1 MAEQQQDTTWVKKP
15 KDKQMISRKF
25 FTGVI
30 AAVAVISFIAGTRGN
45 EILGAVAPILGI
57 QVETGTLDLANLQ
70 STYQQLKANFDG
82 ELDEQALIDGAHRGL
97 VEAAGDPYTTFMTAE
112 EAAEFNNDLSGNIG
126 GGIGAEIGLRNDAVT
141 IIRVLPDNPAE
152 EAGLEAGDQIIAVND
167 EPVGDETVD
176 DVVGKIRGEV
186 GTSVK
191 ISVLRDE
198 RRQDITVTRRTVTNP
213 SVQSRIENN
222 IGILTL
228 SRFDEQ
234 TSRLAREAAQSFKRE
249 NVRGVVLD
257 LRGNG
262 GGYLTAA
269 QEVAGIWL
277 NNKVV
282 VTERSGGQVTEE
294 LKTGNDAILNGVPT
308 TILVNGGSASA
319 SEIVAGALQD
329 HGAATLIG
337 EKTFG
342 KGSVQKIIELSNGNQ
357 LKVTI
362 AKWYTPKG
370 KNITESGIEP
380 DQIIELTQEDVNA
393 GDDPQLDAALDR
405 LRR

>member
-1 MAEQQQDTTWVKKP
+1 MAEQQQDTAWVKKP
-15 KDKQMISRKF
+15 KDKQMISRRF

-45 EILGAVAPILGI
+45 EILEVVAPVLGI

-82 ELDEQALIDGAHRGL
+82 KLDEQALIDGAHRGL

-112 EAAEFNNDLSGNIG
+112 EAADFNNDLSGNIG

-141 IIRVLPDNPAE
+141 IIRVLPGNPAK

-191 ISVLRDE
+191 VSVMRDKQ
-198 RRQDITVTRRTVTNP
+198 RVDINVTRRTVTNP
-213 SVQSRIENN
+213 SVQSRIENG

-249 NVRGVVLD
+249 NVSGVVLD

-277 NNKVV
+277 NDKVV
-282 VTERSGGQVTEE
+282 VIERSGNRVTEE
-294 LKTGNDAILNGVPT
+294 LTTGNDAVLNGVPT
-308 TILVNGGSASA
+308 TVLVNGGSASA

-329 HGAATLIG
+329 HDAATLVG

-342 KGSVQKIIELSNGNQ
+342 KGSVQKIIELSDGNQ

-370 KNITESGIEP
+370 KNITESGIKP
-380 DQIIELTQEDVNA
+380 DQTVELTQDDVNK
-393 GDDPQLDAALDR
+393 DNDPQLDAALER

>member
-1 MAEQQQDTTWVKKP
+1 
-15 KDKQMISRKF
+15 MISRKF

>member
-1 MAEQQQDTTWVKKP
+1 MAEQQQDTAWVKKP
-15 KDKQMISRKF
+15 KSKQMISQKF
-25 FTGVI
+25 FAVAI
-30 AAVAVISFIAGTRGN
+30 AAVAVISFVAGTRGN

-57 QVETGTLDLANLQ
+57 QVETGTLDLDDLQ

-82 ELDEQALIDGAHRGL
+82 ELNDQALIDGAHRGL
-97 VEAAGDPYTTFMTAE
+97 VEASGDPYTTFMTAE

-126 GGIGAEIGLRNDAVT
+126 GGIGAEIGMRNDAVT
-141 IIRVLPDNPAE
+141 IIRVLEGNPAE

-167 EPVGDETVD
+167 EPVGDKTVD
-176 DVVGKIRGEV
+176 DVVGTIRGEV
-186 GTSVK
+186 GTTVKVSVMR
-191 ISVLRDE
+191 SDQRE
-198 RRQDITVTRRTVTNP
+198 NITVTRRTVTNP
-213 SVQSRIENN
+213 SVQSRVENN

-234 TSRLAREAAQSFKRE
+234 TSKLAREAAQSFKRD
-249 NVRGVVLD
+249 NVSGVVLD

-262 GGYLTAA
+262 GGYLTSA

-277 NNKVV
+277 NDKVV
-282 VTERSGGQVTEE
+282 VTERAGNKVTEE

-308 TILVNGGSASA
+308 TVLVNGGSASA

-329 HGAATLIG
+329 HGAATLVG

-342 KGSVQKIIELSNGNQ
+342 KGSVQKIIELRDGSQ

-370 KNITESGIEP
+370 KNITKSGIDP
-380 DQIIELTQEDVNA
+380 DQVVELTQDNVND
-393 GDDPQLDAALDR
+393 GNDPQLEAALSR
-405 LRR
+405 LRS

>member
-1 MAEQQQDTTWVKKP
+1 
-15 KDKQMISRKF
+15 MISRKF

-45 EILGAVAPILGI
+45 EILGVVAPILGI

-112 EAAEFNNDLSGNIG
+112 EAADFNNDLSGNIG

-191 ISVLRDE
+191 ISVMRDE
-198 RRQDITVTRRTVTNP
+198 QRENINVTRRTVTNP
-213 SVQSRIENN
+213 SVQSRIENG

-234 TSRLAREAAQSFKRE
+234 TARLAREAAQSFKRE
-249 NVRGVVLD
+249 NVSGVVLD

-277 NNKVV
+277 NDKVV
-282 VTERSGGQVTEE
+282 VTERSGNRVTEE
-294 LKTGNDAILNGVPT
+294 LTTGDDAVLNGIPT
-308 TILVNGGSASA
+308 TVLVNGGSASA

-342 KGSVQKIIELSNGNQ
+342 KGSVQKIIELSDGNQ

-370 KNITESGIEP
+370 KNITESGIKP
-380 DQIIELTQEDVNA
+380 DQTVELTQDDVN
-393 GDDPQLDAALDR
+393 DDNDPQLDAALDR